1 MSFLSQAVTVIQT
14 IYAGFFAWMPWQLYL
29 AFSGIM
35 FVAVVITVLRIIA
48 AVLNAIPFL

>member
-1 MSFLSQAVTVIQT
+1 MSFISQVVTVVQT
-14 IYAGFFAWMPWQLYL
+14 IYAGFFAWMP
-29 AFSGIM
+29 FSLQIFFGATM